1 MPAVAHD
8 RPGISVPGGDLDIER
23 VHPGIQPVV
32 TKVRGCGLVIGMLA
46 CCANCRRRRLAA
58 CRSIRAPR
66 DRWLLIKQALYPQI
80 DEQITARLTESEAWR
95 YEREHSREVLQQRL
109 RAAQHA
115 GHDLGA
121 VIDQITAAPMDRARS
136 ISSVLHGH
144 LQRLRPARPRPR
156 RDCLC
161 GAAPGR
167 FSRMAPS
174 WPAPGSAGY
183 VA

>member
-144 LQRLRPARPRPR
+144 LQRLDLPDLGHDVTA
-156 RDCLC
+156 
-161 GAAPGR
+161 
-167 FSRMAPS
+167 
-174 WPAPGSAGY
+174 Y
-183 VA
+183 VARCPDAFRAWSRAGQPLG